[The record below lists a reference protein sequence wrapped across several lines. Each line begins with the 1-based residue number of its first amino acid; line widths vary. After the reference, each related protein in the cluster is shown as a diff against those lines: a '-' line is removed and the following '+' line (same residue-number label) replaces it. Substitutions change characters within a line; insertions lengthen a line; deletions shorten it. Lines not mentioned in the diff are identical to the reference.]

1 MRESQLTAAEI
12 IKHVFEGNNL
22 NKVFL
27 NYSNKK
33 NLSQIKDLVFGTLRS
48 YGKTKFII
56 DKLVKRKPTNH

>member
-12 IKHVFEGNNL
+12 IKNVFEGNNL

-33 NLSQIKDLVFGTLRS
+33 IYLKLKIWSLEPFDFMEKQNLL
-48 YGKTKFII
+48 
-56 DKLVKRKPTNH
+56 